1 MDFCLLFATFEPR
14 DDMETSNDTAERK
27 IRNRKTSMKVRKDGR
42 YRVSW
47 KDKQYNSKK
56 GESEGDF
63 RARLAALDIFP
74 A

>member
-1 MDFCLLFATFEPR
+1 
-14 DDMETSNDTAERK
+14 METSENTAERK
-27 IRNRKTSMKVRKDGR
+27 TRNRKTALRMLQDGR

-47 KDKQYNSKK
+47 KNKKYNSKK

-63 RARLAALDIFP
+63 RSRLAKLGIYP

>member
-1 MDFCLLFATFEPR
+1 
-14 DDMETSNDTAERK
+14 METSNDTTERK
-27 IRNRKTSMKVRKDGR
+27 IRNRKTALKVMQDGR

-47 KDKQYNSKK
+47 KNKPYSSRK

-63 RARLAALDIFP
+63 RARLATLDIFP